1 MEQISVKL
9 GNNIDNIIIFILN
22 TPKIQAEV
30 ECRAVIV
37 IRIVSFLS
45 HANVFCQS
53 IRISYTLL
61 HKTRIVLQ
69 DLARVVQNEQNAATL
84 NNLKQG
90 LVCDKGTKLLRGA
103 MACIKTRD

>member
-1 MEQISVKL
+1 MV
-9 GNNIDNIIIFILN
+9 ILSSN
-22 TPKIQAEV
+22 EDTGKPS
-30 ECRAVIV
+30 AVIV

-69 DLARVVQNEQNAATL
+69 DLGRVVRRWGWDKSGMLRWAQASEGPEKDYNIREVLTCWVL
-84 NNLKQG
+84 N
-90 LVCDKGTKLLRGA
+90 C
-103 MACIKTRD
+103 